1 MYTYSAKILRVIDG
15 DTIESEIDLGFGVS
29 IRKTIRLNGID
40 APERNSRILSEREL
54 AAKATAR
61 TKYSLENKTVIMKT
75 QLDKDD
81 KYGRALAY
89 IYESEK
95 EMEANQSFN
104 VKLIQEGL
112 AFPYSGGLKNAR

>member
-29 IRKTIRLNGID
+29 IRKIVRLNGID
-40 APERNSRILSEREL
+40 TPEKNSRIVSERDL

-61 TKYSLENKTVIMKT
+61 TKYALENKTVIMKT
-75 QLDKDD
+75 HLDKDD

-89 IYESEK
+89 VYVSEK
-95 EMEANQSFN
+95 DVESNQSFN
-104 VKLIQEGL
+104 IKLIQEGL
-112 AFPYSGGLKNAR
+112 AFPYSGGKKNV